1 MSVKRALVVVL
12 LAVSPGM
19 ARADYLEDVGYNA
32 LLVLLGGSTPDGT
45 GVSVTQ
51 VEADLD
57 GVSGSPYLYLPNT
70 ADSQFTGITFTDV
83 SALSGAAVS
92 SHATAVGQYFYGNN
106 AMASGISS
114 VANYEANN
122 WLQSGYLRYNFSS
135 QAPLT
140 ENRDIQNHSWVGS
153 TGNATIDT
161 SLLNRLDY
169 AIERDDFVAVVGTPN
184 SGGSS
189 TLLSNSY
196 NTLNVGLSNGT
207 HGAGTTT
214 VNGTGRLTVHL
225 VAPDSATSFATAKV
239 SSAAALLIDQARDS
253 GNANADHSEVVK
265 AVMLAGATKSE
276 FATWDRTSTRPL
288 DETYGA
294 GELNVLHNYQIM
306 AGGEQ
311 ESGTGNV
318 ALTGWDFDAIT
329 SAATQTY
336 YLELAGGS
344 MLSIALNWNQHLT
357 PTDPPGPSIDY
368 NTMITSLANLDLQ
381 LWKVDEV
388 GTLLALVDES
398 VSTLENI
405 EHIWQQS
412 LNAGRYAII
421 VSSGSSTSWDYA
433 LAWQTTAIPEP
444 ETVALL
450 LLGGAG
456 LFLLRRRSR
465 S

>member
-1 MSVKRALVVVL
+1 MCGKRALLIVL
-12 LAVSPGM
+12 LIASPWM
-19 ARADYLEDVGYNA
+19 ARADYLDDVGYNA
-32 LLVLLGGSTPDGT
+32 LLVLMGGSTPDGT

-57 GVSGSPYLYLPNT
+57 GSGSPYLYLPDT
-70 ADSQFTGITFTDV
+70 ANSQFTGITFTDV
-83 SALSGAAVS
+83 SALSGAGVS
-92 SHATAVGQYFYGNN
+92 GHATTVGQYFYGNN

-122 WLQSGYLRYNFSS
+122 WLQSGYLRYNSS
-135 QAPLT
+135 SLAPLT
-140 ENRDIQNHSWVGS
+140 ESRDIQNHSWIGS

-169 AIERDDFVAVVGTPN
+169 AIERDDFVSVVGTPN
-184 SGGSS
+184 SGGSA

-196 NTLNVGLSNGT
+196 NTLNVGLTNGT
-207 HGAGTTT
+207 HGAGTST
-214 VNGTGRLTVHL
+214 VNGAGRLTVHL

-239 SSAAALLIDQARDS
+239 SSAAALLIDQGRDS
-253 GNANADHSEVVK
+253 ANANADNSEVVK
-265 AVMLAGATKSE
+265 AVMLAGATKDE
-276 FATWDRTSTRPL
+276 FPTWDRTSTRPL

-294 GELNVLHNYQIM
+294 GELNVLNNFLIM

-311 ESGTGNV
+311 ESGSGNV
-318 ALTGWDFDAIT
+318 AATGWDFDAIT

-336 YLELAGGS
+336 YLELAGDS
-344 MLSIALNWNQHLT
+344 MLSIALNWNQHLE
-357 PTDPPGPSIDY
+357 PTDQPSIDY

-381 LWKVDEV
+381 LWEVDEV
-388 GTLLALVDES
+388 GTLLSLVDQS

-412 LNAGRYAII
+412 LNGGRYAI
-421 VSSGSSTSWDYA
+421 VLSSDTATSWDYA

-444 ETVALL
+444 GTMALL

-456 LFLLRRRSR
+456 LFLLRRLRS
-465 S
+465 